1 MKRIRY
7 LFLLIILGCNYEK
20 NDEDTYYN
28 GKLVKQGI
36 CMNYVIQVNDINFP
50 QELIEKKWADESSGI
65 EYENVF
71 ALESV
76 FDFPE
81 NIEENDFFKFKIGN
95 NSKTNCVVCEA
106 YTPVPKKY
114 IKISVKTN

>member
-76 FDFPE
+76 CEFPE

-95 NSKTNCVVCEA
+95 NSKINCFVCEA

-114 IKISVKTN
+114 I